1 MDSFEFRIQAGWGE
15 GRTSATVMHGRHLP
29 IPATDKRVVVPAFG
43 ALPQYSRRRPSTL
56 AAVVDGQSSR
66 TTSSLPLHTART
78 LCGRQLAKMTRRL
91 IE

>member
-56 AAVVDGQSSR
+56 AAVVRRWAIVPHDEQFATAHCTDIMRSSTCEDD
-66 TTSSLPLHTART
+66 TTAD
-78 LCGRQLAKMTRRL
+78 
-91 IE
+91 